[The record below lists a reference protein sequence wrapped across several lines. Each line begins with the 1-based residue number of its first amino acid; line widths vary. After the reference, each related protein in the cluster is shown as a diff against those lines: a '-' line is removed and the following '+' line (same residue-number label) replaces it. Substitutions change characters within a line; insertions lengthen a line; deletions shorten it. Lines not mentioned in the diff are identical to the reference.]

1 MAKDTRLQKMLADC
15 GVASRRKAE
24 AMIASGRV
32 AVNGVRAAIGDKV
45 DVKKD
50 RVTVDGELVRPVEE
64 KLYIMVYKPRGYLTA
79 MSDDRGRKC
88 VSELV

>member
-50 RVTVDGELVRPVEE
+50 RVTVDGRA
-64 KLYIMVYKPRGYLTA
+64 RA
-79 MSDDRGRKC
+79 ASRRKALHHG
-88 VSELV
+88 V